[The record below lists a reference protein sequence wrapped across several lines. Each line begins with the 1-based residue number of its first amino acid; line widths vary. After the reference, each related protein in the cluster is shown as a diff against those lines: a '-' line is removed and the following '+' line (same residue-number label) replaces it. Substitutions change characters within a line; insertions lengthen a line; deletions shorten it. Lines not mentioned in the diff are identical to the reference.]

1 MMSVRWGVVGVGRAG
16 RARVEALHADP
27 RSTVVGGWRGSPES
41 IGLRV
46 FSSFEELLQHVDA
59 VAICS
64 PDPFHATQVYAA
76 LSAYRHVVCEF
87 PLAGS
92 SGEASSLFALSVAR
106 DRVLHVEHIELLT
119 PASAWIRD
127 FCVGKTLSGG
137 TIRFSGGAR
146 DRVISPAH
154 ANIARFHR
162 IIDSVGVPE
171 DVIVQRCTPVHLA
184 VRLQFENEVS
194 LGLDCRMEEG
204 LKRHLEMVLEFEEG
218 IVRQEGGDI
227 FLDGSKVELEPSQ
240 GLFKADQLSATAA
253 ILDGVES
260 YVSMERVLEGLSLAD
275 LIMGAA

>member
-41 IGLRV
+41 IGIRA
-46 FSSFEELLQHVDA
+46 FQSFDELLQHVDA

-64 PDPFHATQVYAA
+64 PDPFHATQVHAA

-119 PASAWIRD
+119 PAAAWVRD
-127 FCVGKTLSGG
+127 FCMGKTLAGG
-137 TIRFSGGAR
+137 TIRFSGGPR

-162 IIDSVGVPE
+162 IIDSAGIPE
-171 DVIVQRCTPVHLA
+171 DVAVQRCTPNHLA
-184 VRLQFENEVS
+184 VRLQFDNDVS

-227 FLDGSKVELEPSQ
+227 FLDGSKVELEPSS

-275 LIMGAA
+275 LVMGAA